1 MAVSRAGFPETIM
14 AQPTPYTREF
24 NFSNQQAA
32 TPSTPIPAT
41 HLDAEFNRVKLTT
54 DQIRAN
60 LALIQQDDG
69 TIDGGALGAATVGY
83 AQLDPEIVG
92 DLIAAGATEGA
103 FAAAFTDFETDA
115 PLATEWSHLRGLTA
129 GGTSVRI
136 PVDSST
142 AQYRT
147 EAVFAASNIP
157 AAVMA
162 IRTAGYYEAGD
173 GGGHLKVRIATP
185 SPAKAWHKQ
194 SADGAWWEIKAT
206 EISPLFFGAYGDGV
220 EDDGV
225 ALNDVGDYIRYL
237 LTQSPATS
245 FLAINVYLTGGY
257 YKTTISV
264 DWTGIQS
271 WNLVFHGG
279 VILGHCTGKCVV
291 DVVGWRGPRFDGLAI
306 WGDETNRP
314 SRAIQMARP
323 TASGYC
329 GSWKMDHVMIDGY
342 FSNTAFYGYG
352 FEGVLMDHI
361 QVFNRDPAGRAAI
374 FEGFDEHPVTSDYT
388 TVMTGD
394 TSFILNKIVASNFR
408 YLPISG
414 KTLATVTGV
423 TKANPGVVTCSGGH
437 PFVNGKTLC
446 FSGVGGMTELN
457 SVVNT
462 IGNCTATTFELTG
475 LDTSAFTTFTSGG
488 SAIERCAAP
497 PVYLGRAEQFN
508 FDNAYIVSYGQPH
521 LELGFHSS
529 SFTRMEQIDLDIL
542 FEGSGNSH
550 NIIFA
555 TDGNACSIYGFRLKT
570 YNSRAHDSFLSVE
583 GGGTLKLYHPYIE
596 CVDPVYANRDMFDV
610 PASVSMYGADLL
622 YPNLVDVEYSS
633 MAAFNGKITD
643 ITTELT
649 TIVKGLVL
657 GTTNPT
663 MTPGTG
669 TITTPGTRTLNYV
682 IEDKRVDVDVNL
694 TITTN
699 GTGATNIAIPA
710 PVAAASGRTFFLYG
724 RSSGSG
730 SMLVGT
736 VSGSTITIRTYNNA
750 YPGGDGYNMLLS
762 GFYYTD

>member
-1 MAVSRAGFPETIM
+1 MATLTGTASPE
-14 AQPTPYTREF
+14 A
-24 NFSNQQAA
+24 S
-32 TPSTPIPAT
+32 
-41 HLDAEFNRVKLTT
+41 
-54 DQIRAN
+54 
-60 LALIQQDDG
+60 LAL
-69 TIDGGALGAATVGY
+69 ATSG
-83 AQLDPEIVG
+83 
-92 DLIAAGATEGA
+92 
-103 FAAAFTDFETDA
+103 
-115 PLATEWSHLRGLTA
+115 WSHLRGVTA
-129 GGTSVRI
+129 AGASVRI
-136 PVDSST
+136 PVDDAS
-142 AQYRT
+142 AQYVT
-147 EAVFAASNIP
+147 EAVFAAASIP
-157 AAVMA
+157 AAVLA
-162 IRTAGYYEAGD
+162 VRTAGYYEAGD
-173 GGGHLKVRIATP
+173 GGGHMKVRIATP

-220 EDDGV
+220 ADDGE

-237 LTQSPATS
+237 LTQSPATI

-257 YKTTISV
+257 YKTTTSV
-264 DWTGIQS
+264 NWTGLQS

-279 VILGHCTGKCVV
+279 VILGHCTGKAVV
-291 DVVGWRGPRFDGLAI
+291 DVTGWRGPRFDGLAI

-314 SRAIQMARP
+314 ARGIQMARP
-323 TASGYC
+323 TASGFC

-342 FSNTAFYGYG
+342 FSDTAFYGYG
-352 FEGVLMDHI
+352 FEGVLMDHM

-374 FEGFDEHPVTSDYT
+374 FEGYDEHPITSDYT
-388 TVMTGD
+388 TVMTGE
-394 TSFILNKIVASNFR
+394 TSFILNKVLASNFR
-408 YLPISG
+408 YLPIPG

-437 PFVNGKTLC
+437 PFSNGDVIC
-446 FSGVGGMTELN
+446 FSSVGGMTELN
-457 SVVNT
+457 SVINT

-497 PVYLGRAEQFN
+497 PVYLGRGEQFN
-508 FDNAYIVSYGQPH
+508 FDNSYIVSYGQPH
-521 LELGFHSS
+521 LELGFHSAIA
-529 SFTRMEQIDLDIL
+529 RMEQLDLDIL

-550 NIIFA
+550 NVIFQ
-555 TDGNACSIYGFRLKT
+555 TDGKDVSIYGFRLKT
-570 YNSRAHDSFLSVE
+570 YNSKAHDSFLSIE

-596 CVDPVYANRDMFDV
+596 SVDPGYANRDFFDL
-610 PASVSMYGADLL
+610 PASVSMFGADIL
-622 YPNLVDVEYSS
+622 YQHVADIEYET
-633 MAAFNGKITD
+633 MAAFNGRITD
-643 ITTELT
+643 FTTGLT
-649 TIVKGLVL
+649 TTVKGLVL

-663 MTPGTG
+663 MTPGSG
-669 TITTPGTRTLNYV
+669 TITTPGATTLKYV
-682 IEDKRVDVDVNL
+682 VEDKRVDVDVNL

-736 VSGSTITIRTYNNA
+736 VSGSTITIRTYNSG